1 VNARWLA
8 PAVVAVSAVALAACA
23 GDSDRAVEA
32 QRAKYT
38 ATLSGFV
45 VKDTPGQAKPQI
57 VLDVLV
63 QGGSK
68 PPLPGLTL
76 DVSMAGADGKEKL
89 VRRVWVDTATVG
101 SSGEQKTVVFDD
113 VDYAPGDGFFV
124 EVRNAVPAAERAR
137 YREFQGGELQG
148 GELQGGGSGGGG

>member
-1 VNARWLA
+1 MLDSRRPGTALA
-8 PAVVAVSAVALAACA
+8 LGLSLLLAACA
-23 GDSDRAVEA
+23 RDPTRDVEA
-32 QRAKYT
+32 RRAKYT

-45 VKDTPGQAKPQI
+45 VKDEPGREKPQI

-63 QGGSK
+63 AGGSK

-89 VRRVWVDTATVG
+89 LRRVFVDTTTVG
-101 SSGEQKTVVFDD
+101 AGGEQKTVVFDD

-124 EVRNAVPAAERAR
+124 EVRNSVPAAERAQ
-137 YREFQGGELQG
+137 YRELQG
-148 GELQGGGSGGGG
+148 GAP